1 MPRYVVQRSFSEG
14 LHIPVDDEGAA
25 VCGAVVT
32 RNAEQGVTWI
42 HSYVSEDRTRTFCIY
57 DAPSPE
63 AIRRTAAVNRLP
75 VDHITQVAVLDPY
88 FYS

>member
-32 RNAEQGVTWI
+32 RT
-42 HSYVSEDRTRTFCIY
+42 
-57 DAPSPE
+57 P
-63 AIRRTAAVNRLP
+63 NR
-75 VDHITQVAVLDPY
+75 A
-88 FYS
+88 